1 MRLSSASHGDR
12 GAHAPSLLDDDG
24 DGVLLRYSRTDES
37 SGYGDYE
44 DGDIIGVGVYV
55 GKNSRNATNTT
66 AKSLSSRSRS
76 AGSTADAHDVDD
88 DGDHPPP
95 PTDPD
100 SDSDQ
105 DDANQQQDDA
115 DDGDASSDDK
125 DASSQSGLAMS
136 STLMAKLKLGRTVDA
151 AAVEPRRV
159 GSGMLRVGDV
169 ANGLHC
175 NECGMFCADDHVLF
189 VHKQQVHQNAS
200 VTVGNSAASLSANAN
215 NARKASSPP
224 PTQHASFRCGL
235 CHKVMASKAELEAHV
250 ERHESDL
257 GLKDVATTTL
267 GALYGLS
274 KAGDA
279 VSSSSAASS
288 GKVSVGGLGGS
299 KTSSPSSTSSGGPVK
314 KTKKKIFGSK
324 KTSSTDGSGKK

>member
-12 GAHAPSLLDDDG
+12 GAPTQSALDDDG

-55 GKNSRNATNTT
+55 GKTSRNATNTT

-76 AGSTADAHDVDD
+76 TGSTNDAHDVDD

-100 SDSDQ
+100 SDTDQPDEHDQ
-105 DDANQQQDDA
+105 DHLDA
-115 DDGDASSDDK
+115 DDK
-125 DASSQSGLAMS
+125 DASFQSGLAMS

-151 AAVEPRRV
+151 AAVEPKRV
-159 GSGMLRVGDV
+159 ASSMLRVGDV

-175 NECGMFCADDHVLF
+175 NECGLFCADDHVLF
-189 VHKQQVHQNAS
+189 VHKQQAHQNAS
-200 VTVGNSAASLSANAN
+200 VTVGNSAASQAA

-224 PTQHASFRCGL
+224 PTQQASFRCGL
-235 CHKVMASKAELEAHV
+235 CQKVMSSKAELEAHV

-279 VSSSSAASS
+279 VSSSPSS
-288 GKVSVGGLGGS
+288 TKVSVGGLGGS
-299 KTSSPSSTSSGGPVK
+299 KTSSLGSSSSGGSPVK

-324 KTSSTDGSGKK
+324 KTSSTDGTSAGKK